1 MMTLDRKTPPAIHD
15 AIEFDYVLPAINEQ
29 KLSNGIPFYW
39 LNAGVQ
45 DVVEIN
51 WIFPAGVWY
60 EEKQATS
67 QAVAGLLKNGTSK
80 RTAHQINE
88 ALEFYGASLKVG
100 PGNDHSTVTLH
111 ALTKHLP
118 QLLPIV
124 FEVLTDAVFP
134 QAELDIY
141 KQNSLQRLVVSLRQC
156 DFVANQRI
164 DAVLFGEAHPYGR
177 YTKKETI
184 ENINREDLLAFY
196 KKHFDL
202 GGVKIFMAGKF
213 GSDALKNIDDVF
225 GTVAVTTTNHDAKT
239 FDIVQAAE
247 KKQHII
253 NDADGVQGAIRIA
266 RLFPNRHHEDF
277 APMVVLNTL
286 FGGYFGSRL
295 MSNIREEKGYTYGI
309 YSGLSPFAHSGELT
323 IQTEVGRDVVEPAIK
338 EIYHEMEL
346 LRNELADD
354 EELLLVKNYLLG
366 NLLGDLDG
374 PFSILQRWRTLILNG
389 MTIENFNRNIR
400 IYKTITTQELQVLA
414 QKYLDAKDYHEIVV
428 I

>member
-1 MMTLDRKTPPAIHD
+1 MTLDRTTPPAIHD
-15 AIEFDYVLPAINEQ
+15 AVEFDYVLPAINEE

-45 DVVEIN
+45 DVVEIS
-51 WIFPAGVWY
+51 WVFPAGIWY

-80 RTAHQINE
+80 RTSQQINE
-88 ALEFYGASLKVG
+88 ALEFYGASLKIG

-111 ALTKHLP
+111 TLTKHVP
-118 QLLPIV
+118 NLLPIV
-124 FEVLTDAVFP
+124 YEILTDAIFP
-134 QAELDIY
+134 QTELDIY
-141 KQNSLQRLVVSLRQC
+141 KQNSLQRLMVSLRHC

-164 DAVLFGEAHPYGR
+164 DAALFGDTHPYGR
-177 YTKKETI
+177 FTKKETI
-184 ENINREDLLAFY
+184 EGLTREDLIAFY

-202 GGVKIFMAGKF
+202 GGVRIFMAGKF
-213 GSDALKNIDDVF
+213 GNDVLKNVDDVF
-225 GTVAVTTTNHDAKT
+225 GKIAVTVTKHDVKT
-239 FDIVQAAE
+239 FDIIQSAE
-247 KKQHII
+247 KKQYII
-253 NDADGVQGAIRIA
+253 NDAEGVQGAIRIG
-266 RLFPNRHHEDF
+266 RLFPNRHHKDF

-309 YSGLSPFAHSGELT
+309 YSGLSSYTHSGEIT
-323 IQTEVGRDVVEPAIK
+323 IQTEVGRDVIEPAIK
-338 EIYHEMEL
+338 EIYHEMNVIC
-346 LRNELADD
+346 NEPADD

-389 MTIENFNRNIR
+389 MTIENFNRNIG
-400 IYKTITTQELQVLA
+400 IYKNITSKELQTLA

>member
-1 MMTLDRKTPPAIHD
+1 MTLDRTTPPAIHD
-15 AIEFDYVLPAINEQ
+15 AVEFDYVLPAINEE

-45 DVVEIN
+45 DVVEIS
-51 WIFPAGVWY
+51 WVFPAGIWY

-80 RTAHQINE
+80 RTSQQINE
-88 ALEFYGASLKVG
+88 ALEFYGASLKIG

-111 ALTKHLP
+111 TLTKHVP
-118 QLLPIV
+118 NLLPIV
-124 FEVLTDAVFP
+124 YEILTDAIFP
-134 QAELDIY
+134 QTELDIY
-141 KQNSLQRLVVSLRQC
+141 KQNSLQRLMVSLRHC

-164 DAVLFGEAHPYGR
+164 DAALFGDTHPYGR
-177 YTKKETI
+177 FTKKETI
-184 ENINREDLLAFY
+184 EGLTREDLLAFY

-202 GGVKIFMAGKF
+202 GGVRIFMAGKF
-213 GSDALKNIDDVF
+213 GNDVLKNIDDVF
-225 GTVAVTTTNHDAKT
+225 GKIAVTVTNHDVKT
-239 FDIVQAAE
+239 YDIIQSAE

-309 YSGLSPFAHSGELT
+309 YSGLSSYTHSGEIT
-323 IQTEVGRDVVEPAIK
+323 IQTEVGRDVIEPAIK
-338 EIYHEMEL
+338 EIYHEMNVIC
-346 LRNELADD
+346 NELADD

-400 IYKTITTQELQVLA
+400 IYKSITAQELQALA
-414 QKYLDAKDYHEIVV
+414 QKYFDAKDYHEIVV